1 MSLIPAFEIGVW
13 NAWIFWVL
21 MFLAMIIPD
30 LFMSKEAK
38 LNKKRGSQD
47 IPLKK
52 KRDVILTWLTH
63 VAIMPVS
70 IVYSI
75 FLPLKTGTA
84 WFYTGLA
91 VLIAALVISTMA
103 IIKFSNTPV
112 DQPITSGIYRI
123 SRHPLYLGG
132 FLINLSIA
140 IAGVSWIIL
149 LCAILWIVF
158 FHIAT
163 PSEESYLIDR
173 YGDAYRDYL
182 NRTPKWLGLPKSQKE
197 SIE

>member
-1 MSLIPAFEIGVW
+1 MSLIPVFEIGVW
-13 NAWIFWVL
+13 NAWIFWAL
-21 MFLAMIIPD
+21 MFLSMIIPD

-38 LNKKRGSQD
+38 LRKKRGSQW

-52 KRDVILTWLTH
+52 KRDVILTQLTH

-75 FLPLKTGTA
+75 FLPLKLGTA
-84 WFYTGLA
+84 WFYAGL
-91 VLIAALVISTMA
+91 VILIAALVIGTMA
-103 IIKFSNTPV
+103 IIEFSNTPI
-112 DQPITSGIYRI
+112 DQPITSGVYRI

-140 IAGVSWIIL
+140 IAGASWIIL

-163 PSEESYLIDR
+163 PSEESYLIDQ
-173 YGDAYRDYL
+173 YGDKYRDYL
-182 NRTPKWLGLPKSQKE
+182 NRTPKWLGWQKSGKDL
-197 SIE
+197 IE

>member
-1 MSLIPAFEIGVW
+1 
-13 NAWIFWVL
+13 
-21 MFLAMIIPD
+21 
-30 LFMSKEAK
+30 MSKEAK
-38 LNKKRGSQD
+38 LRKKRGSQW

-52 KRDVILTWLTH
+52 KRDVILTQLTH

-75 FLPLKTGTA
+75 FLPLKIGTA
-84 WFYTGLA
+84 WFYAGL
-91 VLIAALVISTMA
+91 VILIAALVIGTMA
-103 IIKFSNTPV
+103 IIKFSNTPI

-140 IAGVSWIIL
+140 IAGASWIIL

-163 PSEESYLIDR
+163 PSEESYLIDQ
-173 YGDAYRDYL
+173 YGDKYRDYL
-182 NRTPKWLGLPKSQKE
+182 NRTPKWLGWPKAGKDL
-197 SIE
+197 ID

>member
-13 NAWIFWVL
+13 NAWIFWALMVL
-21 MFLAMIIPD
+21 SMIIPD

-38 LNKKRGSQD
+38 LTKKKGSQW
-47 IPLKK
+47 IPLEK
-52 KRDVILTWLTH
+52 KRDVILTRLTH
-63 VAIMPVS
+63 TVIMPVS
-70 IVYSI
+70 IIYSV
-75 FLPLKTGTA
+75 FLPLKIGTA
-84 WFYTGLA
+84 WFYAGL
-91 VLIAALVISTMA
+91 VILVVALVISTMA
-103 IIKFSNTPV
+103 IIKFNNKPI

-158 FHIAT
+158 FEISTA
-163 PSEESYLIDR
+163 SEEKYLIDL
-173 YGDAYRDYL
+173 YGDTYRDYL
-182 NRTPKWLGLPKSQKE
+182 ERTPKWLGWPKF
-197 SIE
+197 